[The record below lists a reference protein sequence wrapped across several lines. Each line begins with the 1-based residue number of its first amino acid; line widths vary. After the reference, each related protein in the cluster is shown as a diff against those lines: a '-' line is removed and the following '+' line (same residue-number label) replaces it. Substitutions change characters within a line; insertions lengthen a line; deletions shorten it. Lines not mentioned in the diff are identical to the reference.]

1 MPGTSANSEADLAYA
16 FQFLRRRFARLIWA
30 PGNHELWAPNGGSAS
45 FEAARGEARYM
56 ALVALAR
63 SFGVL
68 TPEDPYPI
76 WPGSEPP
83 IVIAPLFTLYD
94 YSFRPDDVAIT
105 DVVEWAAEDGIMSAD
120 ELMLD
125 PAPYP
130 DRIAW
135 CASRVAKTAA
145 RLDRPPGSLCLDLGQ
160 PLSAGAG
167 PRRPAPHTTILALV
181 RDSAHV
187 ILAQAI
193 SRRGR
198 GVRSPPYPTHLRT
211 RQGAFPRSLIG
222 LSGTVGAARD
232 FGFTFPQNPLKLPLC
247 ELLASKDWNKSMG
260 GLVGR
265 RRSIEL
271 LIL

>member
-1 MPGTSANSEADLAYA
+1 MNLWAISDLHLGNEINRTALLSMERRSQDWLILAGDVGDSEADLAYA
-16 FQFLRRRFARLIWA
+16 FQFLRRRFAQLIWA

-45 FEAARGEARYM
+45 SEAARGEARYM

-83 IVIAPLFTLYD
+83 MVIAPLFTLYD
-94 YSFRPDDVAIT
+94 YSFRPDDIAIT

-145 RLDRPPGSLCLDLGQ
+145 RLAALPAHYASILVNHYPLEQAHAVLPRIPRFSPWCGTRLTSSWHRRFRAVAVVYGHLHIPRTFVQDRVHFHEVSLGYPEQWEPRATLD
-160 PLSAGAG
+160 SHF
-167 PRRPAPHTTILALV
+167 RKIL
-181 RDSAHV
+181 
-187 ILAQAI
+187 
-193 SRRGR
+193 
-198 GVRSPPYPTHLRT
+198 
-211 RQGAFPRSLIG
+211 
-222 LSGTVGAARD
+222 
-232 FGFTFPQNPLKLPLC
+232 
-247 ELLASKDWNKSMG
+247 
-260 GLVGR
+260 
-265 RRSIEL
+265 
-271 LIL
+271 